1 MASLIRREVIQTA
14 KTVVI
19 KIGTSVL
26 SNDDDSLNVTRI
38 ETLVEQVNR
47 IRQTGRKVVLV
58 SSGAVGAGLGLLK
71 LAQRPSDLPRLQAAA
86 ATGQAHLIRIYND
99 CLSKHGYLAAQL
111 LLTAND
117 FRNRE
122 RYLNVRNTLNT
133 LLEYPIIPIV
143 NENDTVSIA
152 GIQFGDN
159 DQLAAMV
166 NNLLDDSILVILSVI
181 DGLFDGNPESSE
193 SRLIPLVENWDE
205 QLMGL
210 ATDNKSRRGKGGMQS
225 KLQAV
230 RKVTDVGESV
240 IIANGRR
247 DNVLDLVMAGEEV
260 GTLFLA
266 KGSAIPA
273 WKRWIGYTV
282 DPTGWIQ
289 VDDGAKKALIA
300 EGRSLLAIGVTAV
313 DGKFVRG
320 DVISIRD
327 SSGKQFARGLAQ
339 CDTATASQIR
349 GKRKAD
355 LPASI
360 EPEVV
365 HRDNLV
371 ILNAAL
377 S

>member
-1 MASLIRREVIQTA
+1 MANLIRREVIETA
-14 KTVVI
+14 KTMVI

-26 SNDDDSLNVTRI
+26 SNDDDTLNVARV
-38 ETLVEQVNR
+38 ETLVEQVQR

-58 SSGAVGAGLGLLK
+58 SSGAVGAGLGLLGLK
-71 LAQRPSDLPRLQAAA
+71 KRPSDLPHLQAAA
-86 ATGQAHLIRIYND
+86 AVGQTELIRLYNE
-99 CLSKHGYLAAQL
+99 CLGKYGQRAAQL

-133 LLEYPIIPIV
+133 LLEYPIIPVI
-143 NENDTVSIA
+143 NENDTVSISE
-152 GIQFGDN
+152 IQFGDN

-166 NNLLDDSILVILSVI
+166 SNLLDDSILVVLSVI
-181 DGLFDGNPESSE
+181 DGLFDGDPDSAESQ
-193 SRLIPLVENWDE
+193 LIPLVEKWDAH
-205 QLMGL
+205 LMSL

-247 DNVLDLVMAGEEV
+247 DDVLDRVLAGEEV

-266 KGSAIPA
+266 QEKSIPA

-282 DPTGWIQ
+282 DPSGWIE
-289 VDDGAKKALIA
+289 VDDGAKNALIA
-300 EGRSLLAIGVTAV
+300 NGRSLLAIGITKV
-313 DGKFVRG
+313 DGRFERG

-327 SSGKQFARGLAQ
+327 STGTQFARGLTNY
-339 CDTATASQIR
+339 DSRIATSIR
-349 GKRKAD
+349 GKRSSE
-355 LPASI
+355 LPESC
-360 EPEVV
+360 EQEVV

-371 ILNAAL
+371 ILNR
-377 S
+377 